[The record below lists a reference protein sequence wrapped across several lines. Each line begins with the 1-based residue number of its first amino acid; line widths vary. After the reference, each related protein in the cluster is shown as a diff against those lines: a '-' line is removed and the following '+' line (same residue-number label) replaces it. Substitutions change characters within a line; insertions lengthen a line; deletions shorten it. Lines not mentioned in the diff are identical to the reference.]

1 MSDIYARLRAVAFR
15 FTETRYE
22 GQHHSHPDGDW
33 YEFSPSGILA
43 VHYADEKRDTEF
55 YSPHA
60 WERLSADQPPGPPP
74 PLGDAR

>member
-1 MSDIYARLRAVAFR
+1 MAFQFR
-15 FTETRYE
+15 ETRYE
-22 GQHHSHPDGDW
+22 GQNHSHSGGDW

-60 WERLSADQPPGPPP
+60 WERLAADQPPGPLTTEAPVWG
-74 PLGDAR
+74 PLWT